1 MNLPTRW
8 CNHWSAQQ
16 REPRTKSIDV
26 RAHCFTVN
34 HWNVFLTTSRG
45 VSLAIWKK
53 YRQRLFM
60 IPWEVSCFRCQH
72 MEVITFVGSLW
83 EMHRVISPCG
93 ICTHQFQAECASVRW
108 GIMHRTVTLSVSH
121 SRVSIVPQQVLHT
134 PGKHTREERN
144 VSNRHWG
151 LFETIY
157 FNLGYAKKI
166 IYNNK
171 FSKEVKV

>member
-1 MNLPTRW
+1 M
-8 CNHWSAQQ
+8 
-16 REPRTKSIDV
+16 
-26 RAHCFTVN
+26 N

-60 IPWEVSCFRCQH
+60 IPWEVSCFTFQH

-83 EMHRVISPCG
+83 EMHQMVSPCG

-121 SRVSIVPQQVLHT
+121 SWVSIVPQQVLHT
-134 PGKHTREERN
+134 PGKHTRDERN
-144 VSNRHWG
+144 VSDTDDYLIQFTWIWG
-151 LFETIY
+151 MLNT
-157 FNLGYAKKI
+157 NSLKKSKYRTSQNDYVI
-166 IYNNK
+166 VLKNN
-171 FSKEVKV
+171 EINIKVL